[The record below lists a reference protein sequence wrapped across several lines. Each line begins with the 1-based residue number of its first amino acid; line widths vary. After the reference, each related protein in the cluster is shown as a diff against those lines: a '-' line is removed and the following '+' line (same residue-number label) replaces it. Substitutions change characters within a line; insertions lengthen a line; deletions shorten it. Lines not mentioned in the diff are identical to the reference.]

1 MRSHS
6 FHLVDQ
12 LQDQHKPPSKAVEF
26 GLHQAR
32 QCTAIPS
39 TQLGY
44 VAFPRAQR
52 RPSSDALSKQQRFH
66 PVLKALSLLDQML
79 TLAVRSF
86 GIFVLRRRH
95 THDTAYLAIT
105 AEPGCQ
111 YAQHA
116 FGIEPIGLG
125 PTGASVHEDAG
136 RLEHVGNGAMR
147 C

>member
-1 MRSHS
+1 MS
-6 FHLVDQ
+6 
-12 LQDQHKPPSKAVEF
+12 PE
-26 GLHQAR
+26 
-32 QCTAIPS
+32 
-39 TQLGY
+39 
-44 VAFPRAQR
+44 
-52 RPSSDALSKQQRFH
+52 DAPVNSNTSRDGI

-95 THDTAYLAIT
+95 PHDTAYLAIT

-136 RLEHVGNGAMR
+136 RLEHVGNAAMR